1 MDNENLAMLTVAVVL
16 VAAQG
21 APAAAAS
28 PASCQDAAPVVLQNV
43 GRARPA
49 QGPRDPAVLQQA
61 GVIRAAYAAPRTGDE
76 RPRQQPA
83 ERTPEPGGWATLV
96 AGLLGLATIARR
108 RMR

>member
-1 MDNENLAMLTVAVVL
+1 MNKEDLAMLTVAVVL
-16 VAAQG
+16 AAAQE
-21 APAAAAS
+21 AAAAPAS
-28 PASCQDAAPVVLQNV
+28 PASCREAA
-43 GRARPA
+43 
-49 QGPRDPAVLQQA
+49 PAVLQNIDRARPEQGPREA
-61 GVIRAAYAAPRTGDE
+61 AVLQHVGVIRAAYAAPRSGNE